1 MKKSANIEHRM
12 APLILSAALL
22 LIWQA
27 VVDFGLVQRFILPS
41 PTDIISTLFEILPA
55 IKGHIAVTVYEA
67 SIGFVAA
74 IILSFVLAIL
84 MDGVEWIRKALYPL
98 IVVSQTIP
106 IIALAPLFVIWFGFG
121 KLPKIIVVVLV
132 CFFPIV
138 VSLLQGLSSADRE
151 MVNLLKSMGA
161 NKLQVFKM
169 VKFPGALVSF
179 FSGLRIAA
187 TYSIMGAIIGEWLG
201 GTEGLGI
208 YMIRVKNTFALDKV
222 FAVIVIIVFLSMA
235 VFKVIEWVEYLATPW
250 RRSD

>member
-1 MKKSANIEHRM
+1 MKKSVNIEHRA
-12 APLILSAALL
+12 APLILSAVLL
-22 LIWQA
+22 IIWQA
-27 VVDFGLVQRFILPS
+27 AVDFGLVQRFILPS
-41 PTDIISTLFEILPA
+41 PTDIVTTLFEILPA
-55 IKGHIAVTVYEA
+55 IKGHIAVTVFEA
-67 SIGFVAA
+67 SIGFAAA
-74 IILSFVLAIL
+74 IILSLVLAIL
-84 MDGVEWIRKALYPL
+84 MDSVEWIRKALYPL
-98 IVVSQTIP
+98 IVVSQTVP

-121 KLPKIIVVVLV
+121 TLPKVIVVILV

-161 NKLQVFKM
+161 SKVQIFKM

-201 GTEGLGI
+201 GAEGLGI
-208 YMIRVKNTFALDKV
+208 YMLRVKNTFALDKV
-222 FAVIVIIVFLSMA
+222 FAVIVVIVLLSMS
-235 VFKVIEWVEYLATPW
+235 VFKIIEVVEYLATPW

>member
-1 MKKSANIEHRM
+1 MKKSASTGHKT
-12 APLILSAALL
+12 APLILSTVLL
-22 LIWQA
+22 LLWQA
-27 VVDFGLVQRFILPS
+27 AVDFGMVKRFILPS

-55 IKGHIAVTVYEA
+55 IKGHIGVTVYEA
-67 SIGFVAA
+67 SVGFVAA
-74 IILSFVLAIL
+74 IILSLVLAIL
-84 MDGVEWIRKALYPL
+84 MDSVEWIRKALYPL
-98 IVVSQTIP
+98 IVVSQTVP
-106 IIALAPLFVIWFGFG
+106 IIALAPLFFIWFGLG

-161 NKLQVFKM
+161 SKVQIFKM

-187 TYSIMGAIIGEWLG
+187 TYSIMGAVIGEWLG

-208 YMIRVKNTFALDKV
+208 YMLRVKNTFALDKV
-222 FAVIVIIVFLSMA
+222 FAVIVIIVLLSMA
-235 VFKVIEWVEYLATPW
+235 VFKIIEWVEYISTPW
-250 RRSD
+250 RHSD